1 MSDTPGMD
9 NWDKTFKKH
18 EVVEMFPEENGM
30 SRQINYLYIKMPVFM
45 TDRDLV
51 QEKKTWENY
60 NNNPSNYMSIYTST
74 THPKYPPKEK
84 PIRADMII
92 GGIYLKELSP
102 NETAIY
108 LINNFDLKITTGK
121 DIVDSAAPDRAKDF
135 VPNLVKYIKKKE

>member
-1 MSDTPGMD
+1 
-9 NWDKTFKKH
+9 
-18 EVVEMFPEENGM
+18 
-30 SRQINYLYIKMPVFM
+30 
-45 TDRDLV
+45 
-51 QEKKTWENY
+51 
-60 NNNPSNYMSIYTST
+60 MSIYAST

-108 LINNFDLKITTGK
+108 LINNFDLKVTTGK
-121 DIVDSAAPDRAKDF
+121 DIVEGAAPDRAKDF